1 MTGGFAR
8 PVDLCVTRMA
18 RGKGS
23 SVPLEFEGMSRK
35 TSHRERKME
44 GEVLAKRF
52 VMGWAV
58 LFLLI
63 YMLSG
68 CSSNPKLVVAAEDWV
83 FEERAISIEID
94 APADLNALN
103 GRPHTLVIGVY
114 QLNDPNTFS
123 GLATTREGAVELLS
137 KGKIDDTIAHFRR
150 ITVQPG
156 ESRAILLSRA
166 QSAQYVGLIMGYYG
180 LQPGNDVHL
189 FPIPAKPSK
198 RGLVEKGLVMLGL
211 ISDEAKATPDRLM
224 LRAELGRTG
233 TKRVTQLDPK
243 GI

>member
-1 MTGGFAR
+1 MSRR
-8 PVDLCVTRMA
+8 PS
-18 RGKGS
+18 RGKQ
-23 SVPLEFEGMSRK
+23 
-35 TSHRERKME
+35 KMKR
-44 GEVLAKRF
+44 GVMAKRF
-52 VMGWAV
+52 VLGWAS
-58 LFLLI
+58 LFLLTC
-63 YMLSG
+63 MLGG

-123 GLATTREGAVELLS
+123 GLATTREGAVELLG
-137 KGKIDDTIAHFRR
+137 KGKIDDTVAHFRR

-156 ESRAILLSRA
+156 ESRVILLSRA

-189 FPIPAKPSK
+189 FPIPAKPSE

-211 ISDEAKATPDRLM
+211 IADEAKARPDRLI

-233 TKRVTQLDPK
+233 TKRVIQLDPEES
-243 GI
+243 